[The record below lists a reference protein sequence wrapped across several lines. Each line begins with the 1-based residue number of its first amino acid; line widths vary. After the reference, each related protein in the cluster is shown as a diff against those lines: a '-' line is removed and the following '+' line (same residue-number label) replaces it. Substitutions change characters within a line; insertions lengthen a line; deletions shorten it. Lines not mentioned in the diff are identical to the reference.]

1 MSTDIQQATRYHSLT
16 ELQLRKEQIRNA
28 LHKNQTDIGKKW
40 KSLFEKPKMKSKKGF
55 SLASLLNTGAGALD
69 GFLLAWK
76 LYKKF
81 HK

>member
-1 MSTDIQQATRYHSLT
+1 MDTIQKYTSLL
-16 ELQLRKEQIRNA
+16 ELQLRKEQ
-28 LHKNQTDIGKKW
+28 LHSAIQSDNRVFAEKW
-40 KSLFEKPKMKSKKGF
+40 KSLFVKPKVKSKKSLSF
-55 SLASLLNTGAGALD
+55 SSLVNTGANALD